1 MTRARD
7 YMQLALQLAARGLGF
22 VEPNPAVGAV
32 IVKGG
37 RIVGAGWHKKFG
49 EPHAEINALTDC
61 KKKGCNPK
69 GATMY
74 VTLEPCCHFGR
85 TGPCTDAL
93 IKAKLKRIVVATID
107 PSRHANGKG
116 IRQLR
121 KAGIRVDVGI
131 CESEARVLNAP
142 FMKFAKTAKPW
153 VTIKWAQSADGFL
166 ARTDKKRWITGSK
179 SRKDAHNLRRQADAI
194 LVGIN
199 TVLKDDPLL
208 TPRPNYGKKPLRI
221 VLDSRLRIPL
231 NSKLLATAKNVPV
244 LIVSAP
250 GVLKTKKA
258 KQIIG
263 RGAQLLGSPASRT
276 NLRFL
281 LGELSKRGIRHL
293 LVEGGPAVIGSFLKA
308 NLADEII
315 VYIAPEILGS
325 KGAADIEVGLKG
337 TENLHLNFLNINR
350 IGDDVKISLL
360 TKNGLKSSGIVRD
373 YYEKNRSPRPCDNL
387 ENQTGR

>member
-1 MTRARD
+1 VTYD
-7 YMQLALQLAARGLGF
+7 EKYMLSVLRLAAQGLGK

-32 IVKGG
+32 IVKSSQVIGK
-37 RIVGAGWHKKFG
+37 GWHKKFG
-49 EPHAEINALTDC
+49 GPHAEINALADC
-61 KKKGCNPK
+61 KKKGGNPK

-74 VTLEPCCHFGR
+74 VTLEPCCHYGK
-85 TGPCTDAL
+85 TGPCTDVL
-93 IKAKLKRIVVATID
+93 IKAKLERIVVATID
-107 PSRHANGKG
+107 PSKHANGKG
-116 IRQLR
+116 IRLLR
-121 KAGIRVDVGI
+121 KAGIKVDVGL
-131 CESEARVLNAP
+131 CRDEARILNAP

-153 VTIKWAQSADGFL
+153 ITIKWAQSADGYL
-166 ARTDKKRWITGSK
+166 AHTDKKRWITGSK

-208 TPRPNYGKKPLRI
+208 TPRPSHGKKPLRI

-231 NSKLLATAKNVPV
+231 NSKLLATAKKFPV
-244 LIVSAP
+244 LIVSADS
-250 GVLKTKKA
+250 VLKTKKA

-263 RGAQLLGSPASRT
+263 RGVQLLGCPATRS
-276 NLRFL
+276 NLKYL
-281 LGELSKRGIRHL
+281 LGQLSRRGIRHI

-350 IGDDVKISLL
+350 IGNDVKISLL
-360 TKNGLKSSGIVRD
+360 TNEGLKSSGIVRD
-373 YYEKNRSPRPCDNL
+373 YYEKNRSLRPCDNP